1 MKVDLSSHKDL
12 CALAVKWLKRPF
24 SRGGPGCLV
33 AFSETGNGWL
43 SGEIPDAIGFR
54 YGVHGEA
61 SVLVEVKTSRADFL
75 ADTQKPHR
83 REPQKGMGRFRYF
96 MAPEGLLRLDELPH
110 GWGLVEITQR
120 GSFKLRAGH
129 LCGSCPSWSFET
141 RNQERE
147 IGLLSRMLSRIG
159 NSDQLHQTLK
169 DARNTNSR
177 LIRENSRLRASEK
190 SLQAELYALRE
201 QQIEG
206 SPLSGAFGKE
216 KIHGRAGP

>member
-1 MKVDLSSHKDL
+1 MIDLSNHKAL

-24 SRGGPGCLV
+24 SRGGPGCFV

-61 SVLVEVKTSRADFL
+61 SILVEVKTSRADFL

-83 REPQKGMGRFRYF
+83 REPHKGMGRFRYF

-110 GWGLVEITQR
+110 GWGLVEITRR

-129 LCGSCPSWSFET
+129 LCGPCPSWAFET
-141 RNQERE
+141 RNHERE

-159 NSDQLHQTLK
+159 NADQLQETLK

-201 QQIEG
+201 QQAKGNPPSATQDMDE
-206 SPLSGAFGKE
+206 F
-216 KIHGRAGP
+216 HGRTRP